1 MDIITSIVDDL
12 IVHASW
18 SYRKREDNKP
28 TELDKILD
36 RMVRQKMREPLLLID
51 DEILDLL

>member
-1 MDIITSIVDDL
+1 MRIITDIIDDL
-12 IVHASW
+12 ISHANW

-28 TELDKILD
+28 TELDEILD
-36 RMVRQKMREPLLLID
+36 GMVRQKMREPLLHID